1 MSYLDSQ
8 GLLHQDAATGDGALI
23 AAPAGAKKSSGGFWV
38 DASGNRYGV
47 GPADTSGLGDLS
59 GMNLGTYAQGQ
70 DISSLIS
77 SSLPA
82 VNKEDIKA
90 QTDAQLAG
98 SRSSLTGKYDT
109 AIQQATQAQAQ
120 QEKALGGQL
129 GTSRRFSS
137 SAQAFISFVSNE
149 NAKKIAE
156 LEVQRDDALSNF
168 DFKLAQLVDQRIQNE
183 QTAQQNTFNNIMKV
197 MEVAQKQEEKTAKQ
211 KAKEIQASRENAI
224 TDVASQVEGQDP
236 ASIQRLINFN
246 DAGEQIG
253 DITLEEITTTLEKT
267 KADRT
272 EIDKLVVDLG
282 KNQAPPEVI
291 KAVSSALNLTDA
303 VIAAGEHLQA
313 AGTGIIGEYNFYTR
327 QEKNAGRTPLS
338 FDEYQTRDANRK
350 VSLANAAAGAGTGL
364 NSKQVAVFNSLV
376 DKLNKSPLVAAN
388 DRAVTLEATT
398 NALEADKQ
406 NSSLQVS
413 FIYSLIQAL
422 DTYQSAVREGEISL
436 VSGTQGVS
444 DKIANLPAKIAGGSV
459 LSERKVQEYIN
470 VARLVKGAIKT
481 GADTK
486 MKAFEA
492 QAKTAGVGE
501 AFSGYLDDISD
512 IQSTAN
518 GLSDETT
525 NLENRVIKIGS
536 KNPDIQETIVNL
548 QEEEG
553 LTINEVYEWLQSNG
567 YNE

>member
-1 MSYLDSQ
+1 MSYLDAQ
-8 GLLHQDAATGDGALI
+8 GILHDDSGNLI
-23 AAPAGAKKSSGGFWV
+23 AAPSGAKKSEGGFWV
-38 DASGNRYGV
+38 SGTNRYGV
-47 GPADTSGLGDLS
+47 APKEDTTSALPDLS
-59 GMNLGTYAQGQ
+59 GMNLGKDSKGQ

-82 VNKEDIKA
+82 INKEDIKT
-90 QTDAQLAG
+90 QTEAQLAG
-98 SRSSLTGKYDT
+98 SRASLMGKYDR
-109 AIQQATQAQAQ
+109 AVQEQEMKGAQ
-120 QEKALGGQL
+120 ESKALGGQL

-137 SAQAFISFVSNE
+137 SAQAFIKFVSNE

-183 QTAQQNTFNNIMKV
+183 QQAQQQTFDNIMKV
-197 MEVAQKQEEKTAKQ
+197 MEVAQKQEEKTEAQ
-211 KAKEIQASRENAI
+211 RAKEIQASRENTIIDA
-224 TDVASQVEGQDP
+224 ASQVEDQDP
-236 ASIQRLINFN
+236 ASIQKLINFD
-246 DAGEQIG
+246 DAGNQVG
-253 DITLEEITTTLEKT
+253 DITLEEITTTLEKS

-282 KNQAPPEVI
+282 KSQAPKEI
-291 KAVSSALNLTDA
+291 IRAVSSARNLTDA
-303 VIAAGEHLQA
+303 VLAAGEYLQN
-313 AGTGIIGEYNFYTR
+313 AGTGIIGEYNFYAR

-398 NALEADKQ
+398 NALESDKQ
-406 NSSLQVS
+406 NSSLQIS

-486 MKAFEA
+486 IKSFEA
-492 QAKTAGVGE
+492 QAKTAGVGD
-501 AFSGYLDDISD
+501 AFSEYIDEVSD
-512 IQSTAN
+512 IQSTAS
-518 GLSDETT
+518 GLSTDTS
-525 NLENRVIKIGS
+525 NLENRVIKIGE
-536 KNPDIQETIVNL
+536 KNPDIQETIITL
-548 QEEEG
+548 QEEDG
-553 LTINEVYEWLQSNG
+553 LTIQEVYEWLQSNG

>member
-1 MSYLDSQ
+1 MSYTDSQ
-8 GLLHQDAATGDGALI
+8 GILHSDTGELI
-23 AAPAGAKKSSGGFWV
+23 AAPSGAKKSSGGFWV
-38 DASGNRYGV
+38 SGENRYGV
-47 GPADTSGLGDLS
+47 APKEDTTSALPDLS
-59 GMNLGTYAQGQ
+59 GLSLGKEGT
-70 DISSLIS
+70 DIASLVS

-82 VNKEDIKA
+82 VNKADIEA
-90 QTDAQLAG
+90 QTKAQLAPQ
-98 SRSSLTGKYDT
+98 RESLLGKYGA
-109 AIQQATQAQAQ
+109 AIAQ
-120 QEKALGGQL
+120 QEQKQAQETKALGGQM

-137 SAQAFISFVSNE
+137 SAQAFIKFVSNE

-197 MEVAQKQEEKTAKQ
+197 MEVAQKQEEKTAAG

-224 TDVASQVEGQDP
+224 IDVASQVGED
-236 ASIQRLINFN
+236 ASLIQQTINFDDN
-246 DAGEQIG
+246 GKQVG
-253 DITLEEITTTLEKT
+253 DITLEEINTTLEKT
-267 KADRT
+267 KQDKT
-272 EIDKLVVDLG
+272 EIGKLVVDLG
-282 KNQAPPEVI
+282 KSQAPPEI
-291 KAVSSALNLTDA
+291 IRAVSSSKNLTEA
-303 VIAAGEHLQA
+303 VLAAGSYLEA
-313 AGTGIIGEYNFYTR
+313 GGTGIIGEYNFYAR

-338 FDEYQTRDANRK
+338 FDDYQTRDANRK
-350 VSLANAAAGAGTGL
+350 VSIAAAAVGAGAGL

-444 DKIANLPAKIAGGSV
+444 DTIANLPAKISGGSV

-470 VARLVKGAIKT
+470 VARLVKDAIKA
-481 GADTK
+481 GADIKT
-486 MKAFEA
+486 KAFKA
-492 QAKTAGVGE
+492 QAKTAGIGD
-501 AFSGYLDDISD
+501 AFSEYIDEVQG

-518 GLSDETT
+518 QASSDASNIET
-525 NLENRVIKIGS
+525 RIIKIGE
-536 KNPDIQETIVNL
+536 KNPDLQETIINL
-548 QEEEG
+548 QDEENM
-553 LTINEVYEWLQSNG
+553 TIQEVYEWLQSNG
-567 YNE
+567 YSE